1 MTTRGLV
8 TIIAASCFVAD
19 CLAILVR
26 ALSISTG
33 KQMLT
38 VIIRRTAAVTAILPM
53 ML

>member
-26 ALSISTG
+26 AF
-33 KQMLT
+33 
-38 VIIRRTAAVTAILPM
+38 
-53 ML
+53 